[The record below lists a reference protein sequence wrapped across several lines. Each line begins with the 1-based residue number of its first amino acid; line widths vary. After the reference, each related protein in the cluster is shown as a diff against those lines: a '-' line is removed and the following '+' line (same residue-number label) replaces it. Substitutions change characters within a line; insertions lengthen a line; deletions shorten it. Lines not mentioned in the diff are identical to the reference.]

1 MPAGRRTDRRLLSS
15 EVNRAGSI
23 LTRRITT
30 FREIVAGFGIRGSGF
45 GAPGSGF
52 EPRTPQ
58 YRRSHEVHRVRI
70 YSRDEIGRALTAAG
84 FTFSMRRS
92 YGASRLLPGDVA
104 VVAERQ

>member
-1 MPAGRRTDRRLLSS
+1 MSQA
-15 EVNRAGSI
+15 EVNRAGTF

-30 FREIVAGFGIRGSGF
+30 FRKIGAGFGV
-45 GAPGSGF
+45 PGSRF
-52 EPRTPQ
+52 EPRTPE

-84 FTFSMRRS
+84 FAFSMRRS
-92 YGASRLLPGDVA
+92 YGSYRLLPGDVA